1 MDNVEFNTK
10 MTPNGS
16 AGGNLPDLDLMLPI
30 YYDLRGWDE
39 TGAPTPER
47 LRALD
52 LI

>member
-1 MDNVEFNTK
+1 MDNVERCTK
-10 MTPNGS
+10 MTPDG
-16 AGGNLPDLDLMLPI
+16 AACNLPGLDLMRPI